1 MMKRSTPPTIATVER
16 PQLADDERATHL
28 ASLAERLR
36 RPDGLD
42 RDALERVEQL
52 PDHE

>member
-1 MMKRSTPPTIATVER
+1 MAVDEPA
-16 PQLADDERATHL
+16 LADDERAARL

-42 RDALERVEQL
+42 RDALSRVEQV
-52 PDHE
+52 PGDE